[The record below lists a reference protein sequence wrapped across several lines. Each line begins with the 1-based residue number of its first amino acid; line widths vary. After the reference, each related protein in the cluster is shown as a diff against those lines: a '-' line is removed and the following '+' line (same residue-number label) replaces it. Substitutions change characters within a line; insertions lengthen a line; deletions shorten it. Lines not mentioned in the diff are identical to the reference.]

1 MNLLLFRDFW
11 RRHRRKFFITA
22 GAFGSGYLFY
32 KLYDAHKSH
41 KHRLKVQ
48 ERELT
53 LQREREE
60 HIKAQLSAILSLI
73 LSAPPQKKK
82 KQNKTKEERKRKERN
97 EILILYFCNADI
109 DRIQAH
115 FKNIQM
121 ISDTITLPH
130 AMHYLSCRIAEDLDL
145 SELLER
151 LIQGK
156 GQPNALTNSEKL
168 ELWGRLKIIS
178 MTLTWICHSA
188 YLLLCYIVRLL

>member
-1 MNLLLFRDFW
+1 MQFLASF
-11 RRHRRKFFITA
+11 
-22 GAFGSGYLFY
+22 YLP
-32 KLYDAHKSH
+32 H
-41 KHRLKVQ
+41 
-48 ERELT
+48 
-53 LQREREE
+53 
-60 HIKAQLSAILSLI
+60 
-73 LSAPPQKKK
+73 PKKK
-82 KQNKTKEERKRKERN
+82 KTKQNKTKEGRKRKERN

-188 YLLLCYIVRLL
+188 YLLLCYIVLLLWENWRPIFLYAILCRFYKNGTVSMGNNNA